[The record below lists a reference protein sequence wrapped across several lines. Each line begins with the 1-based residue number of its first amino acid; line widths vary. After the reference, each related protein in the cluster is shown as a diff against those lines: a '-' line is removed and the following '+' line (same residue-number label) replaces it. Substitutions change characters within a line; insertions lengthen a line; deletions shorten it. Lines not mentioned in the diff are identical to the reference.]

1 MKIWRI
7 SELYQNLTFESL
19 SGAREIQFEWI
30 SDLVLHVTYKLQ
42 PSISLN
48 TEKKKDS
55 DTKKCNNLVKEKYDF
70 DEKPSADDKFE
81 EQIVVNILNSVQYD
95 QIKTEKPYLEPAL
108 QDAQTIDDEIKQEN
122 KDALQTAAEF
132 DKINMAVTA

>member
-1 MKIWRI
+1 M
-7 SELYQNLTFESL
+7 
-19 SGAREIQFEWI
+19 
-30 SDLVLHVTYKLQ
+30 Q

-48 TEKKKDS
+48 TQKDS

-95 QIKTEKPYLEPAL
+95 QIKTEKPYLEP
-108 QDAQTIDDEIKQEN
+108 QTIDDEIKQEN
-122 KDALQTAAEF
+122 EDALQTAAEF

>member
-1 MKIWRI
+1 MDIRFSFTCHI
-7 SELYQNLTFESL
+7 QIATFYF
-19 SGAREIQFEWI
+19 IKHW
-30 SDLVLHVTYKLQ
+30 
-42 PSISLN
+42 
-48 TEKKKDS
+48 KKKDS
-55 DTKKCNNLVKEKYDF
+55 DTKKCNNLVKEKYEF
-70 DEKPSADDKFE
+70 DEKPSADNKFE

-122 KDALQTAAEF
+122 EDALQTAAEF

>member
-19 SGAREIQFEWI
+19 SGAREIQFEWT

-48 TEKKKDS
+48 TQKDS

-81 EQIVVNILNSVQYD
+81 EQVVVNILNSVQYD

-122 KDALQTAAEF
+122 EDALQTAAEF

>member
-1 MKIWRI
+1 M
-7 SELYQNLTFESL
+7 
-19 SGAREIQFEWI
+19 
-30 SDLVLHVTYKLQ
+30 
-42 PSISLN
+42 
-48 TEKKKDS
+48 
-55 DTKKCNNLVKEKYDF
+55 VKEKYDF

-95 QIKTEKPYLEPAL
+95 QIKTEKPYLGPAL

-122 KDALQTAAEF
+122 EDALQTAAEF